1 MRLTVANG
9 AIMNKSN
16 IIRTLIFILLVS
28 GIALAIVFREHFNE
42 AEIKIWF
49 EQLGDFAPVLFM
61 AAYAVATVFF
71 LPGSIITLAG
81 GAIFGPLWG
90 TLFNLTGAT
99 LGATLAF
106 FVSRYLAADWV
117 KKKTGGKL
125 KYLMDGVEN
134 EGWRFV
140 AFTRLVPLFPFNVLN
155 YALGLTRIN
164 PLHYVVTTY
173 ICMLPGAFAYT
184 WIGYTGREAIAGGE
198 DLIQKG
204 LLGLALLATVM
215 FLPRF
220 IMKLRNK
227 PDN

>member
-1 MRLTVANG
+1 
-9 AIMNKSN
+9 
-16 IIRTLIFILLVS
+16 
-28 GIALAIVFREHFNE
+28 
-42 AEIKIWF
+42 
-49 EQLGDFAPVLFM
+49 
-61 AAYAVATVFF
+61 
-71 LPGSIITLAG
+71 
-81 GAIFGPLWG
+81 LWG